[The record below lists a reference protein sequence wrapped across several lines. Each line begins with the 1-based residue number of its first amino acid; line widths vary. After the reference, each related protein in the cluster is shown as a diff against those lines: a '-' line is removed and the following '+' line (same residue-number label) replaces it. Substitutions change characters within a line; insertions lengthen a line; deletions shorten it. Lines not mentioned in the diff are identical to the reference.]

1 MVVLDCAQIAE
12 PRLEVVEYICRL
24 RLGLKRG
31 GHDLRLANAGEEL
44 LGLLELCGLGVEVH
58 GQAEQREEL
67 LRVEEEGELPDPP
80 A

>member
-1 MVVLDCAQIAE
+1 MVVLDCAQFGE

-24 RLGLKRG
+24 RMGLKLG
-31 GHDLRLANAGEEL
+31 GHELRLVNAGEEL

-58 GQAEQREEL
+58 GQAEKREEL
-67 LRVEEEGELPDPP
+67 LRVEEERELPDPP

>member
-1 MVVLDCAQIAE
+1 MVVLDCAQFGE
-12 PRLEVVEYICRL
+12 PRLEVVEYICGL

-31 GHDLRLANAGEEL
+31 GQELRLANVGVEL

-58 GQAEQREEL
+58 RQAEEREEL
-67 LRVEEEGELPDPP
+67 LRIEEEGELPDAP